1 MRAIKA
7 IMKRNLTAFW
17 GDPGRLVGTLIM
29 PLLMFFTCTFAM
41 KSADGIEDP
50 INYLIAGIAVMIVF
64 QGALNNSTA
73 ALTDIASGFMKEII
87 VAPVDRKNIA
97 VGNILSAALLA
108 VIQGVFVLL
117 IGLPFGFRTT
127 ISGFLLMVLIMIPTG
142 IVFSAVALFLS
153 LVSKNQTNYQM
164 ISSIVIFPAM
174 FLSGAYIPTF
184 MIPRFLQVFVYI
196 NPLTYLTGAF
206 RYVALGMNGLS
217 TEELV
222 SQGVAYQFG
231 GITITPAVTWIFI
244 LTIGVIF
251 FALCVYKF
259 KRVNLGE
266 MQGRTSGR
274 RG

>member
-1 MRAIKA
+1 MRAIRA
-7 IMKRNLTAFW
+7 ILRRNLTAFW
-17 GDPGRLVGTLIM
+17 GDTGRLAGTLIM
-29 PLLMFFTCTFAM
+29 PLFMLFTCTFAM
-41 KSADGIEDP
+41 KSADGIETP

-64 QGALNNSTA
+64 QGVLNNSTA
-73 ALTDIASGFMKEII
+73 VLTDIASGFMKEII

-97 VGNILSAALLA
+97 IGNILSAALLA
-108 VIQGVFVLL
+108 AIQGVFIL
-117 IGLPFGFRTT
+117 IIGIPFGFRTT
-127 ISGFLLMVLIMIPTG
+127 ISGFFLMVLLMIPTG
-142 IVFSAVALFLS
+142 IVLSAIALFLS
-153 LVSKNQTNYQM
+153 LVSKNQTNFQM
-164 ISSIVIFPAM
+164 ISSMVIFPAM

-206 RYVALGMNGLS
+206 RYAALGMKGLS

-231 GITITPAVTWIFI
+231 GVTITPAITWIFV

-259 KRVNLGE
+259 KKVNLAE
-266 MQGRTSGR
+266 IQGRTRGR
-274 RG
+274 R